1 MLSSSSSSSSS
12 SSVLS
17 SSRPLQR
24 RGIQRHASSNGRS
37 QRSQLRASSTSR
49 DVTTIANVSVPMQ
62 ILKPNGEPKVVYI
75 FNSKTCDGSA
85 ELKDILGNKCVL
97 CSFCLLGSVRKVLT
111 YLSSLTN
118 SPVDTF
124 FDVISFKKKNGKQR
138 GQKILLFFL
147 LLLLLHSSDQSND
160 RSMKTTTA
168 KKKRAKCADQY
179 SPFLSLPLSSNTTE
193 ARCSQK

>member
-49 DVTTIANVSVPMQ
+49 DVTTIVNVSVPMQ

-124 FDVISFKKKNGKQR
+124 FDVISFKKKRKKTRPKNPP
-138 GQKILLFFL
+138 LFPPPPPPPL
-147 LLLLLHSSDQSND
+147 ERPIERSIDEND
-160 RSMKTTTA
+160 DG
-168 KKKRAKCADQY
+168 KKKTREVC
-179 SPFLSLPLSSNTTE
+179 
-193 ARCSQK
+193 